1 VATPLRYRIRQ
12 SPLGRRLPHGLSSF
26 IKAYHYALRGHL
38 ARTAIVRRYLRSTD
52 EPGLQLGGGPN
63 LLDGWLNS
71 DLVHGQI
78 FLNVTRRFPIPDQSL
93 AYVFTEHMIEHV
105 SEPRGLHVIRESF
118 RVLRPGGVLRV
129 TTPDLRKVITIY
141 EDDNPSVSLRDYLAF
156 LDETLPHDSHP
167 RAAQMLNTYMRAW
180 GHQFVYDEEDLTAKL
195 RDAGFSEVKRVEPG
209 VSEHQAL
216 RGLESH
222 VPPWANAAEAM
233 CLEATRP
240 VSS

>member
-1 VATPLRYRIRQ
+1 
-12 SPLGRRLPHGLSSF
+12 
-26 IKAYHYALRGHL
+26 
-38 ARTAIVRRYLRSTD
+38 
-52 EPGLQLGGGPN
+52 
-63 LLDGWLNS
+63 
-71 DLVHGQI
+71 
-78 FLNVTRRFPIPDQSL
+78 
-93 AYVFTEHMIEHV
+93 
-105 SEPRGLHVIRESF
+105 
-118 RVLRPGGVLRV
+118 V

-141 EDDNPSVSLRDYLAF
+141 EDDNASVSLRDYLAF

-216 RGLESH
+216 TGLESH